1 MVIESNDDCSGRKER
16 KEKTTDKVYKRT
28 GGSKIMSSALEK
40 AQSIEDYIINFRRSL
55 HKEPELSGQELK
67 TQEKIMAELDKLEI
81 PYRKVG
87 NTSLIATLKGD
98 KKGKTIALRGDIDAL
113 PIKEEAYIE
122 FKSINHEVMH
132 ACGHDAHAAML
143 LGAAKILSEMKSD
156 LSGEV
161 RFFFQEAEETF
172 SGAKK
177 IIEAGGMDGVD
188 ACFGMHG
195 MIVLDTGYVSIVPGY
210 RLSGCDTIYVKFE
223 GVSGHGSAPYLAKDT
238 IHPAC
243 LFVTDL
249 QGIITKNV
257 NPLEPVVLSIG
268 KFVGGTKAN
277 IISKYTAIDI
287 SMRYFDMDVRK
298 TVHEAI
304 KRHAKAIA
312 DAYEIKVDVTI
323 EESSLSLYNDKD
335 LSKLGNEAATKVF
348 GEGHNLPVDKQ
359 MASEDMSYYFQKAK
373 GVYAF
378 IGYKNED
385 KGCIY
390 PPHHEKFKLDEDYFK
405 YGTALHVQFA
415 LDFFYQ

>member
-1 MVIESNDDCSGRKER
+1 MSMILD
-16 KEKTTDKVYKRT
+16 KTK
-28 GGSKIMSSALEK
+28 
-40 AQSIEDYIINFRRSL
+40 SIEDYIINFRRSL
-55 HKEPELSGQELK
+55 HKDPEISGQEFK
-67 TQEKIMAELDKLEI
+67 TQEKIMAELDQLGI

-87 NTSLIATLKGD
+87 NASLIATLKGA
-98 KKGKTIALRGDIDAL
+98 KSGKTIALRGDIDAL
-113 PIKEEAYIE
+113 PIKEEADIE
-122 FKSINHEVMH
+122 FKSINSGVMH

-143 LGAAKILSEMKSD
+143 LGAAKILSEMKDD

-161 RFFFQEAEETF
+161 RFFFQEGEETF

-195 MIVLDTGYVSIVPGY
+195 LLVLETGNVNIVSGY

-223 GVSGHGSAPYLAKDT
+223 GISGHGSAPYLAKDT

-243 LFVTDL
+243 IFVTDL

-257 NPLEPVVLSIG
+257 NPQEPVVLSVG
-268 KFVGGTKAN
+268 KFTGGTKVN
-277 IISKYTAIDI
+277 IISKYTEIDI
-287 SMRYFDMDVRK
+287 SMRYFDTDVRK
-298 TVHEAI
+298 TVREAI

-312 DAYEIKVDVTI
+312 DAYEIKVEVII
-323 EESSLSLYNDKD
+323 EESTLSLYNDED
-335 LSKLGNEAATKVF
+335 LSILADKSATKVF
-348 GEGHNLPVDKQ
+348 GEGHNLPVGKQ

-373 GVYAF
+373 GVYA
-378 IGYKNED
+378 IMGYKNED

-390 PPHHEKFKLDEDYFK
+390 PPHHEKFKLDEDYMK

-415 LDFFYQ
+415 LDFLNRN